1 MISSYG
7 ETSGFSAVGAE
18 ELLLVNGGKGSSE
31 SDGGGA
37 PSYLDPGYKDYPE
50 SDRPY
55 DSNGQTNPNSP
66 LNSSDSSSGSSS
78 K

>member
-1 MISSYG
+1 MVTSYG
-7 ETSGFSAVGAE
+7 ETSGFSVVGAE

-31 SDGGGA
+31 SDSSGV
-37 PSYLDPGYKDYPE
+37 PTYVDPAYGDYPKN
-50 SDRPY
+50 DRPY